1 MTISGDFVPSDG
13 REFGSEP
20 AYPTIFGIALT
31 PTVSGALV
39 AVLGI
44 GAAAYLL
51 LNQVQPAWEQN
62 QSLQAEV
69 EQKETQ
75 IQQRGNI
82 QKKIDAANKNLEQ
95 TQQRRTEVYALF
107 ADERT
112 LDTLLLDLNRLVNAR
127 QAKLSSFTPAQGPA
141 TVISDGSLG
150 AAVNG
155 KLKRKEITVNLEGSY
170 EQTQSIMRS
179 VERLQPLL
187 LVQSFNSQLD
197 QSSQKITV
205 DRRGRLVPVGRP
217 ETNLKTS
224 FKLQALLPL
233 SPQEAAAAAAPT
245 PPAK

>member
-1 MTISGDFVPSDG
+1 MSGDFAPSNG
-13 REFGSEP
+13 RDFGSEP
-20 AYPTIFGIALT
+20 AYPTVFGIALT

-39 AVLGI
+39 AVLGV

-51 LNQVQPAWEQN
+51 LNQVQPAWEQY
-62 QSLQAEV
+62 QTLQAEA

-82 QKKIDAANKNLEQ
+82 QKKIDDANKNLAQ
-95 TQQRRTEVYALF
+95 ARQRRTEVYSLF

-127 QAKLSSFTPAQGPA
+127 QAKLSSFTPSQEPTA
-141 TVISDGSLG
+141 VITDGSLG
-150 AAVNG
+150 SAVNG

>member
-13 REFGSEP
+13 RDFGSEP
-20 AYPTIFGIALT
+20 AYPTVFGVALT

-51 LNQVQPAWEQN
+51 LNQVQPAWEQY
-62 QSLQAEV
+62 QTLQAEA
-69 EQKETQ
+69 EQKEAQ

-95 TQQRRTEVYALF
+95 AQQRRTEVYALF

-112 LDTLLLDLNRLVNAR
+112 LDTLLLDLNRLVNSR
-127 QAKLSSFTPAQGPA
+127 QAKLSSFTPSQEPT
-141 TVISDGSLG
+141 TVVNDGSLG

-170 EQTQSIMRS
+170 EQTQAIMRS

-187 LVQSFNSQLD
+187 LVKSFNSQLD
-197 QSSQKITV
+197 QSTQKITV
-205 DRRGRLVPVGRP
+205 DRRGRLIPVGRP
-217 ETNLKTS
+217 ETTLKTS
-224 FKLQALLPL
+224 FKLQALMPL
-233 SPQEAAAAAAPT
+233 SPQESAAAAT
-245 PPAK
+245 PPPAQ

>member
-13 REFGSEP
+13 RDFGSEP
-20 AYPTIFGIALT
+20 AYPTVFGISLT
-31 PTVSGALV
+31 PTVSGALI
-39 AVLGI
+39 AVLGV

-51 LNQVQPAWEQN
+51 LNQVQPAWNQY
-62 QSLQAEV
+62 QSLQAEA

-82 QKKIDAANKNLEQ
+82 QKKIDDANKNLAQ
-95 TQQRRTEVYALF
+95 AQQRRTEVYSLF
-107 ADERT
+107 ADEKT

-127 QAKLSSFTPAQGPA
+127 KAKLSSFVPAPEPA
-141 TVISDGSLG
+141 TVITDSSLG
-150 AAVNG
+150 ATVNG
-155 KLKRKEITVNLEGSY
+155 KLKRKEITVNLEGNY

-187 LVQSFNSQLD
+187 LVKSFNSQLD
-197 QSSQKITV
+197 QSTQKITV
-205 DRRGRLVPVGRP
+205 DRRGRLIPVGRP

-233 SPQEAAAAAAPT
+233 TPQEATAAAKA
-245 PPAK
+245 PAK

>member
-13 REFGSEP
+13 RDFGSEP

-31 PTVSGALV
+31 PTISGVLV

-44 GAAAYLL
+44 GASAYLL
-51 LNQVQPAWEQN
+51 LNQVQPAWNTYQT
-62 QSLQAEV
+62 LQAEA
-69 EQKETQ
+69 EQKENQ

-82 QKKIDAANKNLEQ
+82 QKKIDTANKNLEQ
-95 TQQRRTEVYALF
+95 AKQRRTEVYALF

-127 QAKLSSFTPAQGPA
+127 KAKLSSFTPAPEPA
-141 TVISDGSLG
+141 TVVSDGSLG
-150 AAVNG
+150 PAVNG
-155 KLKRKEITVNLEGSY
+155 KLKRKEITVNLEGNY

-187 LVQSFNSQLD
+187 LVKSFNSQLD
-197 QSSQKITV
+197 QSTQKITV
-205 DRRGRLVPVGRP
+205 DRRGRLLPVGRP

-233 SPQEAAAAAAPT
+233 SSEEAAAAAK
-245 PPAK
+245 PPAQ

>member
-13 REFGSEP
+13 RDFGSEP

-31 PTVSGALV
+31 PTISGVLV

-44 GAAAYLL
+44 GASAYLL
-51 LNQVQPAWEQN
+51 LNQVQPAWNTYQT
-62 QSLQAEV
+62 LQAEA

-82 QKKIDAANKNLEQ
+82 QKKIDTANKNLEQ
-95 TQQRRTEVYALF
+95 AKQRRTEVYALF

-127 QAKLSSFTPAQGPA
+127 KAKLSSFTPAPEPA
-141 TVISDGSLG
+141 TVVSDGSLG
-150 AAVNG
+150 PAVNG
-155 KLKRKEITVNLEGSY
+155 KLKRKEITVNLEGNY

-187 LVQSFNSQLD
+187 LVKSFNSQLD
-197 QSSQKITV
+197 QSTQKITV
-205 DRRGRLVPVGRP
+205 DRRGRLLPVGRP

-233 SPQEAAAAAAPT
+233 SSEEAAAAAK
-245 PPAK
+245 PPAQ